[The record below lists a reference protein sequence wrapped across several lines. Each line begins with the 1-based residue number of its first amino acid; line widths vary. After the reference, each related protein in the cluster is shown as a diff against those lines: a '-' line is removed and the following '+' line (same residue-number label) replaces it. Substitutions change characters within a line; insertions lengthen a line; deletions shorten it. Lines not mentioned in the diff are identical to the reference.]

1 MSSVSAAQLPGTQ
14 QLRGR
19 AGRGPGASSLSCSAS
34 TTTATRAAVSPAST
48 HSTRHSM
55 AMVALA
61 IDFSNTLIALLNS
74 HELINNRLHCRQAV
88 IPKLTT
94 YNNNVNNV
102 VSYKQVIFIFF
113 PGAGPC
119 MWCIVVFYVAVKTI
133 IKIGE

>member
-55 AMVALA
+55 AMAALA
-61 IDFSNTLIALLNS
+61 IDYTEQRLAQVKHSQEVSNGLL
-74 HELINNRLHCRQAV
+74 LR
-88 IPKLTT
+88 
-94 YNNNVNNV
+94 
-102 VSYKQVIFIFF
+102 
-113 PGAGPC
+113 
-119 MWCIVVFYVAVKTI
+119 
-133 IKIGE
+133 